1 MVELSTS
8 MNMREESRRSVT
20 LSDRSSNTRSCA
32 CKEIFIKPARE
43 AAMAA
48 AMTVDSVEDNGG
60 MRGERGYLLY
70 KSH

>member
-1 MVELSTS
+1 
-8 MNMREESRRSVT
+8 MNIREESRRSVT

-48 AMTVDSVEDNGG
+48 AITVHGVEDNGG
-60 MRGERGYLLY
+60 MRGERGYLRLTTL
-70 KSH
+70 